1 MQAHVSG
8 SEENEILQA
17 VKTFL
22 ITRLAD
28 RRSGTLRSLF
38 LIAQRGDGDASTRL
52 LHVFFLLLRIHSDT
66 AAVQISQRAVIFGVG
81 SQLEICTVVINQELF
96 ASRKEYSYFA
106 CSPVYTRCGGVM
118 VRFETRLDATLPGS
132 CFTRNPRRLHDIIVF
147 HGMKLGL
154 C

>member
-1 MQAHVSG
+1 METPAH
-8 SEENEILQA
+8 A
-17 VKTFL
+17 YCM
-22 ITRLAD
+22 
-28 RRSGTLRSLF
+28 
-38 LIAQRGDGDASTRL
+38 
-52 LHVFFLLLRIHSDT
+52 VFFLLLRIHSDT

-106 CSPVYTRCGGVM
+106 RSPVYTRCCGVM

-154 C
+154 CWIQTTCKRVKGGREALWSITTRLCSPGVFHVLGNAHKAVF